1 MFVNLP
7 SNPADCACAI
17 AAFGANMLHETL
29 YTIVCYRRKAV
40 WFPFSNNVLY
50 LSREKKKKD
59 KSRLRIKM
67 RSTSTDTRILRKKL
81 HKGGKTRLKVAGG
94 DNHRSVHSGFSE
106 RPPASSIAN
115 GEVLSRM
122 GRVCENWF
130 AVCDQ
135 DIPRSKSRS
144 NNDALL
150 LGSIGIRRVPGSAH
164 DESKHSTQQL
174 LVLQLQDFNN
184 VSKIILRIWN
194 PLKSYLVKGCIIG
207 GG

>member
-1 MFVNLP
+1 
-7 SNPADCACAI
+7 
-17 AAFGANMLHETL
+17 
-29 YTIVCYRRKAV
+29 
-40 WFPFSNNVLY
+40 
-50 LSREKKKKD
+50 
-59 KSRLRIKM
+59 M

-184 VSKIILRIWN
+184 VSKIFIAAVFLILDGLSFVSCFFFFTLLCFFCFVLFRFV
-194 PLKSYLVKGCIIG
+194 LVCVVLCLFYFLPGRNMVV
-207 GG
+207 

>member
-1 MFVNLP
+1 
-7 SNPADCACAI
+7 
-17 AAFGANMLHETL
+17 
-29 YTIVCYRRKAV
+29 
-40 WFPFSNNVLY
+40 
-50 LSREKKKKD
+50 
-59 KSRLRIKM
+59 M

-184 VSKIILRIWN
+184 VSKIFVAAVFVIFNGLSFVSC
-194 PLKSYLVKGCIIG
+194 LFCFVLLCFAFFVLCCFVFVLVCVVLCCVCFIF
-207 GG
+207 